1 LRPNPEFPCRR
12 KDGKIEFW
20 MEKKGG
26 WRGGGCMDFILKFSE
41 MREKGNFL
49 PDMEINGGITCL
61 HSTYTVKKS

>member
-1 LRPNPEFPCRR
+1 MEKLSFGWRR
-12 KDGKIEFW
+12 KGEGV
-20 MEKKGG
+20 E
-26 WRGGGCMDFILKFSE
+26 GGGMYGFYFKISE